1 MKFVDEAPIS
11 VHAGKGGN
19 GCLSFRRE
27 KYVPRGGPDGG
38 DGGDGG
44 DVVLVADPDLN
55 TLVDYRYQRIFRA
68 GNGEPGRGSNCRGRS
83 APDLVLPVPVGTTVL
98 DADTGEI
105 IGDLTRAGERLTV
118 AKGGFHGL
126 GNARFKSSVNRAPR
140 RTTPGSEGESRNL
153 RLELKLLADVGLL
166 GLPNAGKSTLVQAI
180 SAARPK
186 IADYPFT
193 TLVPQLGVVAL
204 EPHRSFVVADIPGVI
219 EGAAE
224 GAGLGIRF
232 LRHLT
237 RTRLLLHLV
246 DLAPVEGDV
255 VASVRMLQAELL
267 RFSPTL
273 AHRDVW
279 LVFNKADLL
288 PAVEAQRRAE
298 DAVAALD
305 WDAPWFLISA
315 AERDGTRALC
325 EAIMNHLEALALEQ
339 AEHPEAAQREA
350 DMQEAM
356 QREARERIAWL
367 RQRQTEAGAEHAG
380 DDLGDDFDADDDDE
394 DDDGDATEVVYV
406 R

>member
-1 MKFVDEAPIS
+1 MRPVKFVDEAPIQ
-11 VHAGKGGN
+11 VIAGN
-19 GCLSFRRE
+19 GGSGCMSFRRE
-27 KYVPRGGPDGG
+27 KYIPKGGPDGG

-44 DVVLVADPDLN
+44 SVIVVADPALN
-55 TLVDYRYQRIFRA
+55 TLVDYRYQRVFRA
-68 GNGEPGRGSNCRGRS
+68 ESGATGRGANCRGRS
-83 APDLVLPVPVGTTVL
+83 ADDLLLPVPVGTTVL

-140 RTTPGSEGESRNL
+140 RTTPGSEGENRRL

-204 EPHRSFVVADIPGVI
+204 ESHRSFVVADIPGVI

-246 DLAPVEGDV
+246 DLAPVEGDT
-255 VASVRMLQAELL
+255 VASVRMLHAELEK
-267 RFSPTL
+267 FSPTL

-288 PAVEAQRRAE
+288 PAAEAQRRAVE
-298 DAVAALD
+298 AVAALG
-305 WDAPWFLISA
+305 WEAPWFLISA
-315 AERDGTRALC
+315 AEHQGTRALC
-325 EAIMNHLEALALEQ
+325 EAIMNHLEARAREQ
-339 AEHPEAAQREA
+339 AENPELAEREA
-350 DMQEAM
+350 QTQEAM
-356 QREARERIAWL
+356 QNEARARIAQL
-367 RQRQTEAGAEHAG
+367 RQRQMAGEG
-380 DDLGDDFDADDDDE
+380 GVDDDEDAGDDFDDDE
-394 DDDGDATEVVYV
+394 GEVFYV